1 MVCGQAGRLMI
12 QFEAQHSYLLAMCLR
27 VDSSFSVRIYFLV
40 CTKVDSE
47 SNEYTAVARSSR
59 AIAEL

>member
-1 MVCGQAGRLMI
+1 MI